1 MSLHNGFRL
10 NEWLVEP
17 DQGRIIGPH
26 GDAHLTPRTM
36 EVLVLLA
43 SRAGELVTRAEFEE
57 EIWRPAI
64 VTDDALTRCIGELRR
79 QFGDE
84 AANPRFVETVP
95 KRGYRLVATVEPMS
109 RPTEP
114 GSAKTSPRRT
124 RSGIV
129 AILAISVL
137 LTLIIAGSLLFNQQ
151 TDEITE
157 ARPSLAVLPF
167 LYLST
172 DPQHAYFAGGL
183 HDELLT
189 QLSKA
194 ADLSLRGRTS
204 VMGYADT
211 TKSVGQIAEE
221 LRVDKLVEGSVQVV
235 DGRLRINVQL
245 IDARTDEHLWAESY
259 DRTFDDAFAIQTDIV
274 RNVVRGI
281 GTVLTPEEQAA
292 ITDEPTE
299 NPEAWRLYLQGRDYQ
314 NRSGYARENWE
325 SAQQLYERA
334 LALDPKF
341 VLAHVALAEI
351 HGRMHWFRYDPSP
364 ERVAAHR
371 QSAETAV
378 RLAPDSPHA
387 RKAMGVW
394 HYWGATDWQSAL
406 TEFEAAVRL
415 APNDAELVARIG
427 QVHRRLGHWDQALA
441 AFQRAAELN
450 PRDAN
455 LVLDLGG
462 YTYRR
467 TRQYEEAIKA
477 FEQALTM
484 APDFHLARVHKAW
497 SHFDWHGDIAPLRET
512 LDALPENA
520 DLGGLGTVASQ
531 RAQLL
536 LIERDAEG
544 LLTHLENTSEQIF
557 EGGILYMTKSL
568 HEGWAHRLNDDAEA
582 ASAAFAAA
590 LELLDDV
597 PVELEDDWRVRV
609 ARGLALAGLGRH
621 DQALE
626 EADWL
631 EASPVYRDDALIG
644 RWLARD
650 RTWIL
655 AQAGEHDTAL
665 EEIERLLSNPSP
677 LNVHTLQLDPRWDP
691 LREHHRFSSLIDEHT
706 TGEQGDH

>member
-10 NEWLVEP
+10 NEWRVEP
-17 DQGRIIGPH
+17 DQGRIVGPH

-43 SRAGELVTRAEFEE
+43 SRVGELVTRAEFEE

-95 KRGYRLVATVEPMS
+95 KRGYRLVASVEPIAPPAEAGATAT
-109 RPTEP
+109 RP
-114 GSAKTSPRRT
+114 RHT
-124 RSGIV
+124 RSGFV
-129 AILAISVL
+129 ALLAILAAIVAGYL
-137 LTLIIAGSLLFNQQ
+137 VFTLDPEE
-151 TDEITE
+151 TTE

-211 TKSVGQIAEE
+211 TKSVGQIADE
-221 LRVDKLVEGSVQVV
+221 LRVDTLVEGSVQVV

-259 DRTFDDAFAIQTDIV
+259 DRTLDDALAIQTDIV
-274 RNVVRGI
+274 RNVVREI
-281 GTVLTPEEQAA
+281 GTALTPEEQAA

-314 NRSGYARENWE
+314 NRPGYAKENWE

-334 LALDPKF
+334 LALDPEF

-441 AFQRAAELN
+441 AFQRAAKLN

-455 LVLDLGG
+455 LFLDLGG

-467 TRQYEEAIKA
+467 TRQYEEAIEA

-497 SHFDWHGDIAPLRET
+497 SHLDWHGDLTPLQET
-512 LDALPENA
+512 FDTLPENA
-520 DLGGLGTVASQ
+520 DLGGLGTIASQ

-536 LIERDAEG
+536 LMKRDAEG
-544 LLTHLENTSEQIF
+544 LLAHLDDSHEEIMA
-557 EGGILYMTKSL
+557 GGILYLPKSL
-568 HEGWAHRLNDDAEA
+568 YQGWAHQLKDDAEA
-582 ASAAFAAA
+582 ASAAFAVA
-590 LELLDDV
+590 LEQLDDA
-597 PVELEDDWRVRV
+597 PDELTDDWRVRV
-609 ARGLALAGLGRH
+609 ARGLALAGIGQYDL
-621 DQALE
+621 ALK

-631 EASPVYRDDALIG
+631 EASPTYQNDALIG
-644 RWLARD
+644 AWVARD
-650 RTWIL
+650 RAWIL
-655 AQAGEHDTAL
+655 SRAGDHDTAL
-665 EEIERLLSNPSP
+665 EEIERLLGTPSP

-691 LREHHRFSSLIDEHT
+691 LRDHPRFSALIDEHT
-706 TGEQGDH
+706 TDDQADH